1 MKPLSIFEAL
11 LFSQF
16 NSFLMRKLLFPLSA
30 VVLMVGARDL
40 HAQNRPLT
48 GRVIGS
54 DGAGLPGVTVLVK
67 GGTQGT
73 ATDVDGRYTL
83 SAPTTA
89 NTLVF
94 SFVGYTSQEVKIGD
108 GPINVTLVSNPTSL
122 DEAVVVGYGTQDRRD
137 LTGSVATVQGEAV
150 ANLATPSFA
159 QQLGGRAAGVN
170 VQTPSALLGAQP
182 RIQIRGTNSISSG
195 SYPLVVVDGQPIFT
209 GNTSA
214 FANGSNAL
222 ADINP
227 NDIESY
233 EILKDGSATAI
244 YGSRAANGVILITTK
259 RGRKGKANV
268 VYDTYLGVAQTLKR
282 YSVLDA
288 NDFKT
293 IANERDRNAGGTGTV
308 ARDFTDADGNVVST
322 DWQKEI
328 FRTGFQQNHALSV
341 SGATDKTNYYFSG
354 GYTDQTGVIKANS
367 LRRFSFRANIDTE
380 VKSWLKVGMTMG
392 LTRSQVLGLN
402 SSTTGLSGNVAGAL
416 SLFPNV
422 PARNPDGTPYVNA
435 AGILGQ
441 GNNTQSIAFNYP
453 NIIFPLENNTY
464 RSISYRILGSGYLE
478 VEPVKNLRL
487 RSQLG
492 TDTQLQDDFQY
503 LDPRQGDGRGPNG
516 SVYQLFG
523 PSIRWNWVNTASYN
537 NIIAED
543 HKINVVIGAEYQ
555 KTTGSYF
562 TANGTNISDRTLGQN
577 GIISSTLGTPTIGGD
592 YFENGLQSYFG
603 RVNYSFKDRY
613 LLSFTMRS
621 DALSALPVANR
632 RGLFPGGSLGWRVS
646 EESFFKNS
654 SLATVWTD
662 FKLRGSYAVVG
673 NTDIGNFPYVGYY
686 SPAQYASMS
695 GISYGQFSNS
705 LLKWETS
712 KKQDYGV
719 DLGFYGGRIT
729 VGADFYRNN
738 VDGLILAVR
747 TPLSVGI
754 PNNSSYNANIGSM
767 YNQGFELTIATQ
779 NIRNEEFTW
788 SSSLNFSTNKNKIT
802 ALNNNEDI
810 LYTYNINRVGE
821 SISSLYGYDYQG
833 VNAANGSPIYKRPNG
848 DLIQA
853 STAASGATRNQY
865 YTYNPN
871 NPGAA
876 FVNEGTGANQTT
888 TINNSDKI
896 ILGQTNP
903 KFFGGFDNTFTY
915 KGFDLDIFLR
925 YNVGNRIMNVTRQQL
940 LRTDF
945 LNNGSEILAR
955 WQNPGDVTD
964 VPRNVSG
971 TSDFIN
977 TTNNASSRF
986 VENGSFLRLQNITLG
1001 YTLPA
1006 RFLGPVSLS
1015 RVRVFVQ
1022 AQNIATITKYRGVD
1036 PEVNTNF
1043 TSNSQAGVDYNSNPQ
1058 QRVFTGGLNVA
1069 F

>member
-1 MKPLSIFEAL
+1 MKRTL
-11 LFSQF
+11 LM
-16 NSFLMRKLLFPLSA
+16 SFL
-30 VVLMVGARDL
+30 LMVTLLQVAL
-40 HAQNRPLT
+40 AQTRSVS
-48 GRVIGS
+48 GRVTDQKTGE
-54 DGAGLPGVTVLVK
+54 GLPGVTVLLK
-67 GGTQGT
+67 GTTNGISTN
-73 ATDVDGRYTL
+73 ADGAFTL
-83 SAPTTA
+83 NVPTTGG
-89 NTLVF
+89 TLVF
-94 SFVGYTSQEVKIGD
+94 SSVNYVTQERAIGSESQFAIGLASD
-108 GPINVTLVSNPTSL
+108 NKVLS
-122 DEAVVVGYGTQDRRD
+122 EVVVTGYGTQERRD
-137 LTGSVATVQGEAV
+137 LTGSIATVQGEAV
-150 ANLATPSFA
+150 ASLATPSFA

-170 VQTPSALLGAQP
+170 VQTPSALLGSQP

-195 SYPLVVVDGQPIFT
+195 SYPLVVVDGQPVFT

-214 FANGSNAL
+214 FANGSNPL

-233 EILKDGSATAI
+233 EVLKDGSATAI

-268 VYDTYLGVAQTLKR
+268 NYDTYMGVAQTLRR
-282 YSVLDA
+282 YSVLGAD
-288 NDFKT
+288 DFIT
-293 IANERDRNAGGTGTV
+293 IANERDRNAGGTGTI
-308 ARDFTDADGNVVST
+308 ARPFTDTNGNAVST

-328 FRTGFQQNHALSV
+328 FRTGFQQNHAVSV

-392 LTRSQVLGLN
+392 LTRSQILGLN
-402 SSTTGLSGNVAGAL
+402 SSTNGLSGNVAGAL
-416 SLFPNV
+416 SLLPNV
-422 PARNPDGTPYVNA
+422 PARNDDGTPYVNA

-453 NIIFPLENNTY
+453 NIIFPLENNIY

-503 LDPRQGDGRGPNG
+503 LDPRQGDGRGVNG
-516 SVYQLFG
+516 SVYQLYG
-523 PSIRWNWVNTASYN
+523 PSIRWNWVNTATYN
-537 NIIAED
+537 NIIAEN
-543 HKINVVIGAEYQ
+543 HKINVVVGAEYQ
-555 KTTGSYF
+555 KTTASYF
-562 TANGTNISDRTLGQN
+562 NANGTNISDRTLGQN

-592 YFENGLQSYFG
+592 YSENGLQSYFG

-621 DALSALPVANR
+621 DALSSLPVENR

-686 SPAQYASMS
+686 SPAQYASQS
-695 GISYGQFSNS
+695 GISYGQFGNS
-705 LLKWETS
+705 QLKWETS

-747 TPLSVGI
+747 TPLSVGV
-754 PNNSSYNANIGSM
+754 PGNSYNANIGSM
-767 YNQGFELTIATQ
+767 YNQGFELTISTQ

-833 VNAANGSPIYKRPNG
+833 VNSANGSPIYKRPNG

-853 STAASGATRNQY
+853 STAASGTTVNRY
-865 YTYNPN
+865 YTYDPN
-871 NPGAA
+871 NPNAA
-876 FVNEGTGANQTT
+876 FVNAGTGANLTT
-888 TINNSDKI
+888 TIGNSDKI
-896 ILGQTNP
+896 LLGQTNP

-915 KGFDLDIFLR
+915 KGFDLDVFLR

-986 VENGSFLRLQNITLG
+986 VESGSFLRLQNITLG

-1006 RFLGPVSLS
+1006 RVLGPVSLN

-1022 AQNIATITKYRGVD
+1022 AQNIATISKYRGVD

>member
-1 MKPLSIFEAL
+1 L
-11 LFSQF
+11 
-16 NSFLMRKLLFPLSA
+16 
-30 VVLMVGARDL
+30 VVGARDL
-40 HAQNRPLT
+40 HAQTRSVS
-48 GRVIGS
+48 GRVVGS

-67 GGTQGT
+67 GTNQGT
-73 ATDVDGRYTL
+73 ATDMEGRYTL
-83 SAPTTA
+83 PAPATA
-89 NTLVF
+89 TTLVF
-94 SFVGYTSQEVKIGD
+94 SFVGYTSQEAKIGD
-108 GPINVTLVSNPTSL
+108 GPINITLVSNPTSL
-122 DEAVVVGYGTQDRRD
+122 DEAVVVGYGTQERRD
-137 LTGSVATVQGEAV
+137 LTGSIATVQGEAV
-150 ANLATPSFA
+150 ANLASPSFA

-170 VQTPSALLGAQP
+170 VQTPSALLGTQP

-227 NDIESY
+227 NDIDSY

-268 VYDTYLGVAQTLKR
+268 SYDTYMGVAQTLKR
-282 YSVLDA
+282 YSVLNA
-288 NDFKT
+288 ADFKT
-293 IANERDRNAGGTGTV
+293 IANERDRNAGGTGQV
-308 ARDFTDADGNVVST
+308 AQDFTDTNNPSNNGVST
-322 DWQKEI
+322 DWQNEI
-328 FRTGFQQNHALSV
+328 FRTGFQQNHVLSV

-367 LRRFSFRANIDTE
+367 LRRFSFRANIDSE
-380 VKSWLKVGMTMG
+380 VKTWLKVGMTMG
-392 LTRSQVLGLN
+392 LTRSQIMGLN
-402 SSTTGLSGNVAGAL
+402 SSTNGLSGNVASAL
-416 SLFPNV
+416 ALLPNV
-422 PARNPDGTPYVNA
+422 PARNADGTAYTNA

-441 GNNTQSIAFNYP
+441 GSNGQSIAFNYP
-453 NIIFPLENNTY
+453 NIIFPLENNIY

-478 VEPVKNLRL
+478 VQPVKNLRL
-487 RSQLG
+487 RSQMG
-492 TDTQLQDDFQY
+492 TDSQLQDDFQY
-503 LDPRQGDGRGPNG
+503 LDPRQGDGRSANG

-537 NIIAED
+537 NIIADD
-543 HKINVVIGAEYQ
+543 HKLNVVVGAEYQ
-555 KTTGSYF
+555 KTTASYF
-562 TANGTNISDRTLGQN
+562 NANGVGLSDRTLGQN
-577 GIISSTLGTPTIGGD
+577 GIISSTLATPTIGGD

-621 DALSALPVANR
+621 DALSSLPIANR
-632 RGLFPGGSLGWRVS
+632 RGLFPGGSLGWRLS

-654 SLATVWTD
+654 SLAKSLTD
-662 FKLRGSYAVVG
+662 VKLRGSYAVVG

-695 GISYGQFSNS
+695 GISYGQFGNDQ
-705 LLKWETS
+705 LKWETS
-712 KKQDYGV
+712 KKQDYGI
-719 DLGFYGGRIT
+719 DLGFFGGRIT
-729 VGADFYRNN
+729 ASADFYRNDI
-738 VDGLILAVR
+738 DGLILAVR
-747 TPLSVGI
+747 TPLSVGV
-754 PNNSSYNANIGSM
+754 PGNSYNANIGSM
-767 YNQGFELTIATQ
+767 YNQGFELTISTQ
-779 NIRNEEFTW
+779 NIRNDDFSW

-821 SISSLYGYDYQG
+821 SIASIYGYDYQG
-833 VNAANGSPIYKRPNG
+833 VNPTNGSPIYKRPNG

-853 STAASGATRNQY
+853 STAASGSTVNRY
-865 YTYNPN
+865 YTFDPN

-876 FVNEGTGANQTT
+876 LVTSGTGANVTT
-888 TINNSDKI
+888 TINNNDKI
-896 ILGQTNP
+896 LLGQTNP

-915 KGFDLDIFLR
+915 KGFDLGVFLR

-945 LNNGSEILAR
+945 LNNGTEMLGR
-955 WQNPGDVTD
+955 WQNPGDITD
-964 VPRNVSG
+964 TPRNVSG

-986 VENGSFLRLQNITLG
+986 VESGSFLRLQNISLG
-1001 YTLPA
+1001 YNLPT

-1022 AQNIATITKYRGVD
+1022 AQNIGTITKYRGVD
-1036 PEVNTNF
+1036 PEVNTNY

-1058 QRVFTGGLNVA
+1058 QRVFTGGVNVA

>member
-1 MKPLSIFEAL
+1 
-11 LFSQF
+11 
-16 NSFLMRKLLFPLSA
+16 MRKLLFPLSA
-30 VVLMVGARDL
+30 VVLIVGARDVQ
-40 HAQNRPLT
+40 AQNRPIT
-48 GRVIGS
+48 GRVVGS

-67 GGTQGT
+67 GGTLGT
-73 ATDVDGRYTL
+73 ATDIEGRYTL
-83 SAPTTA
+83 SVPATA
-89 NTLVF
+89 TTLVF
-94 SFVGYTSQEVKIGD
+94 SFVGFDSREAKIGD
-108 GPINVTLVSNPTSL
+108 GPINVTLLSNPTSL
-122 DEAVVVGYGTQDRRD
+122 DEAVVVGYGTQERRD
-137 LTGSVATVQGEAV
+137 LTGSISTVQGEAV

-170 VQTPSALLGAQP
+170 VQTPSALLGTQP

-268 VYDTYLGVAQTLKR
+268 NYDTYLGVAQTLKR

-288 NDFKT
+288 NDFIT
-293 IANERDRNAGGTGTV
+293 IANERDRNAGGTGDV
-308 ARDFTDADGNVVST
+308 ARPFMDAGNNAVST

-328 FRTGFQQNHALSV
+328 FRTGFQQNHVLSV

-367 LRRFSFRANIDTE
+367 LRRFSFRANIDSE

-392 LTRSQVLGLN
+392 LTRSQILGIN
-402 SSTTGLSGNVAGAL
+402 SSTNGLSGNVAGAL
-416 SLFPNV
+416 SLVPNV
-422 PARNPDGTPYVNA
+422 PARNADGTPYVNA

-453 NIIFPLENNTY
+453 NIIFPLENNIY
-464 RSISYRILGSGYLE
+464 RSTSYRILGSGYLE

-503 LDPRQGDGRGPNG
+503 LDPRQGDGRSSNG
-516 SVYQLFG
+516 SVYQQYG

-537 NIIAED
+537 NIIAD
-543 HKINVVIGAEYQ
+543 NHKINVVVGTEYQ
-555 KTTGSYF
+555 KTTSSNFY
-562 TANGTNISDRTLGQN
+562 ANGVGLSDRTLGQN
-577 GIISSTLGTPTIGGD
+577 GIISSTLATPTIGGD
-592 YFENGLQSYFG
+592 YYQNGLQSYFG

-621 DALSALPVANR
+621 DALSSLPIANR
-632 RGLFPGGSLGWRVS
+632 RGLFPGGSLGWRIS

-654 SLATVWTD
+654 ALAKVWTD
-662 FKLRGSYAVVG
+662 LKLRGSYAVVG

-695 GISYGQFSNS
+695 GISYGQFGNTQ
-705 LLKWETS
+705 LKWETS

-719 DLGFYGGRIT
+719 DLGFFGGRIN
-729 VGADFYRNN
+729 VSADYYRNDI
-738 VDGLILAVR
+738 DGLILAVR
-747 TPLSVGI
+747 TPLSVGV
-754 PNNSSYNANIGSM
+754 PNNSYNANIGSM
-767 YNQGFELTIATQ
+767 YNQGFELTISTQ
-779 NIRNEEFTW
+779 NIRNEEFSW

-802 ALNNNEDI
+802 ALSNNEDI

-821 SISSLYGYDYQG
+821 SISTLYGYDYQG
-833 VNAANGSPIYKRPNG
+833 VNSANGNPIYKRPNG

-853 STAASGATRNQY
+853 STAASGSTVNRY
-865 YTYNPN
+865 YTYDPN

-876 FVNEGTGANQTT
+876 LVTSGTGANVTT

-896 ILGQTNP
+896 LLGQTNP

-915 KGFDLDIFLR
+915 KGFDLDVFLR

-955 WQNPGDVTD
+955 WQNPGDVTN

-1006 RFLGPVSLS
+1006 RFLGPISLS

-1036 PEVNTNF
+1036 PEVNTNY

>member
-1 MKPLSIFEAL
+1 
-11 LFSQF
+11 
-16 NSFLMRKLLFPLSA
+16 MRKLLFPISA
-30 VVLMVGARDL
+30 VVLVLGAQDL
-40 HAQNRPLT
+40 HAQSRT
-48 GRVIGS
+48 TSGRVVGS

-67 GGTQGT
+67 GTTLGT
-73 ATDVDGRYTL
+73 ATDMDGRYTL
-83 SAPTTA
+83 AAPASAT
-89 NTLVF
+89 TLVF
-94 SFVGYTSQEVKIGD
+94 SFVGYTSQEARIGD
-108 GPINVTLVSNPTSL
+108 GPINITLASNPTSL

-137 LTGSVATVQGEAV
+137 LTGSIATVQGEAV
-150 ANLATPSFA
+150 ANLASPSFA

-170 VQTPSALLGAQP
+170 VQTPSALLGTQP

-268 VYDTYLGVAQTLKR
+268 TYDTYMGVAQTLKR
-282 YSVLDA
+282 YSVLNA
-288 NDFKT
+288 TDFKT

-308 ARDFTDADGNVVST
+308 AQDFTDASGTNNNVST
-322 DWQKEI
+322 DWQNEI
-328 FRTGFQQNHALSV
+328 FRTGFQQNHVLSV

-367 LRRFSFRANIDTE
+367 LRRFSFRANIDSE
-380 VKSWLKVGMTMG
+380 VKTWLKVGMTMG
-392 LTRSQVLGLN
+392 LTRSQIMGLN
-402 SSTTGLSGNVAGAL
+402 SSTNGLSGNVASAL
-416 SLFPNV
+416 ALLPNV
-422 PARNPDGTPYVNA
+422 PARNSDGTPYTNA

-441 GNNTQSIAFNYP
+441 GSNTQSIAFNYP
-453 NIIFPLENNTY
+453 NIIFPLENNIY
-464 RSISYRILGSGYLE
+464 RSTSYRILGSGYLE
-478 VEPVKNLRL
+478 VQPIKNLRL
-487 RSQLG
+487 RSQMG

-503 LDPRQGDGRGPNG
+503 LDPRQGDGRSPIG

-537 NIIAED
+537 NIIGDD
-543 HKINVVIGAEYQ
+543 HKINAVVGAEYQ
-555 KTTGSYF
+555 KTTASYF
-562 TANGTNISDRTLGQN
+562 NANGVGLSDRTLGQN
-577 GIISSTLGTPTIGGD
+577 GIISSTLATPTIGGD

-603 RVNYSFKDRY
+603 RINYSFKDRY

-621 DALSALPVANR
+621 DALSSLPIANR
-632 RGLFPGGSLGWRVS
+632 RGLFPGGSVGWRLS

-654 SLATVWTD
+654 SLAKTLTD
-662 FKLRGSYAVVG
+662 VKLRGSYAVVG

-695 GISYGQFSNS
+695 GISYGQFGNDQ
-705 LLKWETS
+705 LKWETS
-712 KKQDYGV
+712 KKQDYGI
-719 DLGFYGGRIT
+719 DLGFFGGRIT
-729 VGADFYRNN
+729 VGADYYRNDI
-738 VDGLILAVR
+738 DGLILAVR
-747 TPLSVGI
+747 TPLSVGV
-754 PNNSSYNANIGSM
+754 PGNSFNANIGSM

-779 NIRNEEFTW
+779 NIRNDDFSW

-821 SISSLYGYDYQG
+821 SISTLYGYDYQG
-833 VNAANGSPIYKRPNG
+833 VNPANGSPIYKRPNG

-853 STAASGATRNQY
+853 STAASGTTVNRY
-865 YTYNPN
+865 YTFDPN

-876 FVNEGTGANQTT
+876 LVTSGPGANVTT

-915 KGFDLDIFLR
+915 KGFDLGIFLR

-945 LNNGSEILAR
+945 LNNGTEILAR
-955 WQNPGDVTD
+955 WQNPGDITNT
-964 VPRNVSG
+964 PRNVSG

-986 VENGSFLRLQNITLG
+986 VESGSFLRLQNISLG
-1001 YTLPA
+1001 YNLPA
-1006 RFLGPVSLS
+1006 RYLGPVSLS
-1015 RVRVFVQ
+1015 RVRIFVQ

-1036 PEVNTNF
+1036 PEVNTNY

-1058 QRVFTGGLNVA
+1058 QRVFTGGVNVA

>member
-1 MKPLSIFEAL
+1 
-11 LFSQF
+11 
-16 NSFLMRKLLFPLSA
+16 
-30 VVLMVGARDL
+30 VVLLVGARDI
-40 HAQNRPLT
+40 HAQTRSIS
-48 GRVIGS
+48 GRVVGS

-67 GGTQGT
+67 GTTQGT
-73 ATDVDGRYTL
+73 ATDMEGRYTL
-83 SAPTTA
+83 PAPVTA
-89 NTLVF
+89 TTLVF
-94 SFVGYTSQEVKIGD
+94 SFVGYTSQEARIGE
-108 GPINVTLVSNPTSL
+108 GPINITLVSNPTSL
-122 DEAVVVGYGTQDRRD
+122 DEAVVVGYGTQERRD
-137 LTGSVATVQGEAV
+137 LTGSIATVQGEAV
-150 ANLATPSFA
+150 ANLASPSFA

-170 VQTPSALLGAQP
+170 VQTPSALLGTQP

-268 VYDTYLGVAQTLKR
+268 SYDTYMGVAQTLKR
-282 YSVLDA
+282 YSVLNA
-288 NDFKT
+288 SDFKT

-308 ARDFTDADGNVVST
+308 AQDFADASGNNVST
-322 DWQKEI
+322 DWQNEI
-328 FRTGFQQNHALSV
+328 FRTGFQQNHVLSV

-367 LRRFSFRANIDTE
+367 LRRFSFRANIDSE
-380 VKSWLKVGMTMG
+380 VKTWLKVGMTMG
-392 LTRSQVLGLN
+392 LTRSQIMGLN
-402 SSTTGLSGNVAGAL
+402 SSTNGLSGNVASAL
-416 SLFPNV
+416 ALLPNV
-422 PARNPDGTPYVNA
+422 PARNADGTPYANA

-441 GNNTQSIAFNYP
+441 GANSQSIAFNYP
-453 NIIFPLENNTY
+453 NIIFPLENNIY
-464 RSISYRILGSGYLE
+464 RSTSYRILGSGYLE
-478 VEPVKNLRL
+478 VQPIKNLRL

-503 LDPRQGDGRGPNG
+503 LDPRQGDGRSSNG

-537 NIIAED
+537 NIIADD
-543 HKINVVIGAEYQ
+543 HKLNVVVGAEYQ
-555 KTTGSYF
+555 KTTASYF
-562 TANGTNISDRTLGQN
+562 NANGVGISDRTLGQN
-577 GIISSTLGTPTIGGD
+577 GIITSTLATPTIGGD

-603 RVNYSFKDRY
+603 RINYSFKDRY

-621 DALSALPVANR
+621 DALSSLPIANR
-632 RGLFPGGSLGWRVS
+632 RGLFPGGSVGWRLS

-654 SLATVWTD
+654 SLAKSLTD
-662 FKLRGSYAVVG
+662 IKLRGSYAVVG

-695 GISYGQFSNS
+695 GISYGQFGNDQ
-705 LLKWETS
+705 LKWETS
-712 KKQDYGV
+712 KKQDYGI
-719 DLGFYGGRIT
+719 DLGFFGGRIT
-729 VGADFYRNN
+729 ASADFYRNN
-738 VDGLILAVR
+738 IDGLILAVR
-747 TPLSVGI
+747 TPLSVGV
-754 PNNSSYNANIGSM
+754 PGNSYNANIGSM
-767 YNQGFELTIATQ
+767 YNQGFELTISTQ
-779 NIRNEEFTW
+779 NIRNDDFSW

-821 SISSLYGYDYQG
+821 SIASLYGYDYQG
-833 VNAANGSPIYKRPNG
+833 VNPTNGNPIYKRPNG

-853 STAASGATRNQY
+853 STAASGSTVNRY
-865 YTYNPN
+865 YTFDPN

-876 FVNEGTGANQTT
+876 LITSGTGANVTT

-896 ILGQTNP
+896 LLGQTNP
-903 KFFGGFDNTFTY
+903 RFFGGFDNTFTY
-915 KGFDLDIFLR
+915 KGFDLGIFLR
-925 YNVGNRIMNVTRQQL
+925 YNLGNRIMNVTRQQL

-945 LNNGSEILAR
+945 LNNGTEILGR
-955 WQNPGDVTD
+955 WQNPGDLTD
-964 VPRNVSG
+964 TPRNVSG

-986 VENGSFLRLQNITLG
+986 VESGSFLRLQNISLG
-1001 YTLPA
+1001 YNLPA

-1022 AQNIATITKYRGVD
+1022 AQNIGTITKYRGVD
-1036 PEVNTNF
+1036 PEVNTNY

-1058 QRVFTGGLNVA
+1058 QRVFTGGVNVA